1 MLQFGVLELQHPSSI
16 HQKYSIRG
24 GILKDGGFL
33 TAALKNP
40 RASTMGAAISC
51 DSDEARALLWAAD
64 CGSQQGGTAA
74 KVVGEKAK
82 RETIDPIGF
91 DTVQRTW
98 TIVGRNKWNRRESIP
113 VLEGRAVVHGVKHL
127 LRNVGNFNKKHL
139 ILSDSLTAVCALDKG
154 RGRAFKMRRVTQQVG
169 ALCLVA
175 NVGMHYHWLPS
186 EWNPADA
193 PSRGSLIA
201 SLHSRH
207 AMVFHKFVPL
217 PRTQKSTSV
226 KKQCKKQSTAPLK
239 GTVKS
244 AAEKKLERA
253 ALMEEFGTLS
263 MASVSPRC
271 RATYMECLARMAR
284 STGINLDGQNTAAEV
299 DKALCLMLDQM
310 FLEGEDLS
318 KAQYMMA
325 AVLFKWPQFQF
336 PKQMLLP
343 VSTQSLQG
351 WRKLEPPRSRL
362 PLRWEAVCLM
372 AEHMMGHDMVEE
384 ALMMLLA
391 FVMYLRPGEVCKLRC
406 QDLVPPVGQGRR
418 EASKWSLV
426 LHPQEELVPSK
437 TAEFEETLLFDL
449 PYTKFVAISV
459 HQWRRTSSRP
469 GHQLIFSK
477 TASQLREAMVSVA
490 QKYALQPLGDPHPYR
505 SRHGGA
511 SRDFATGDRK
521 QPDNTTPGSLE
532 DSRINKEVREGGR
545 LGQLMRSLSQ
555 KVRDAAY
562 KAAARIEKTAQC
574 RR

>member
-336 PKQMLLP
+336 TKQMLLP
-343 VSTQSLQG
+343 VST
-351 WRKLEPPRSRL
+351 
-362 PLRWEAVCLM
+362 
-372 AEHMMGHDMVEE
+372 
-384 ALMMLLA
+384 
-391 FVMYLRPGEVCKLRC
+391 
-406 QDLVPPVGQGRR
+406 
-418 EASKWSLV
+418 
-426 LHPQEELVPSK
+426 
-437 TAEFEETLLFDL
+437 
-449 PYTKFVAISV
+449 
-459 HQWRRTSSRP
+459 
-469 GHQLIFSK
+469 
-477 TASQLREAMVSVA
+477 
-490 QKYALQPLGDPHPYR
+490 
-505 SRHGGA
+505 
-511 SRDFATGDRK
+511 
-521 QPDNTTPGSLE
+521 
-532 DSRINKEVREGGR
+532 
-545 LGQLMRSLSQ
+545 
-555 KVRDAAY
+555 
-562 KAAARIEKTAQC
+562 
-574 RR
+574 

>member
-1 MLQFGVLELQHPSSI
+1 M
-16 HQKYSIRG
+16 
-24 GILKDGGFL
+24 
-33 TAALKNP
+33 
-40 RASTMGAAISC
+40 
-51 DSDEARALLWAAD
+51 
-64 CGSQQGGTAA
+64 
-74 KVVGEKAK
+74 
-82 RETIDPIGF
+82 
-91 DTVQRTW
+91 
-98 TIVGRNKWNRRESIP
+98 
-113 VLEGRAVVHGVKHL
+113 VHGVKHL

-154 RGRAFKMRRVTQQVG
+154 RGRAFKMRRITQQVG
-169 ALCLVA
+169 ALCLAA
-175 NVGMHYHWLPS
+175 NVGMHYRWLPS

-201 SLHSRH
+201 SLPSLSACHGVSQVRATPMDAEVNQCQE
-207 AMVFHKFVPL
+207 AMQETVH
-217 PRTQKSTSV
+217 
-226 KKQCKKQSTAPLK
+226 CPLK

-325 AVLFKWPQFQF
+325 AMLFKWPQFQS

-343 VSTQSLQG
+343 VSKQSLQG

-362 PLRWEAVCLM
+362 PLPWEAVCLM

-426 LHPQEELVPSK
+426 LHPEEELVPSK
-437 TAEFEETLLFDL
+437 TAEFDETLLFDL

-490 QKYALQPLGDPHPYR
+490 QKCALQPLGDPHPYR

-521 QPDNTTPGSLE
+521 QPDIQRRGRWKTAASTRRYE
-532 DSRINKEVREGGR
+532 KGGR

>member
-1 MLQFGVLELQHPSSI
+1 
-16 HQKYSIRG
+16 
-24 GILKDGGFL
+24 
-33 TAALKNP
+33 
-40 RASTMGAAISC
+40 
-51 DSDEARALLWAAD
+51 
-64 CGSQQGGTAA
+64 
-74 KVVGEKAK
+74 
-82 RETIDPIGF
+82 
-91 DTVQRTW
+91 
-98 TIVGRNKWNRRESIP
+98 
-113 VLEGRAVVHGVKHL
+113 
-127 LRNVGNFNKKHL
+127 
-139 ILSDSLTAVCALDKG
+139 
-154 RGRAFKMRRVTQQVG
+154 
-169 ALCLVA
+169 
-175 NVGMHYHWLPS
+175 
-186 EWNPADA
+186 
-193 PSRGSLIA
+193 
-201 SLHSRH
+201 
-207 AMVFHKFVPL
+207 
-217 PRTQKSTSV
+217 
-226 KKQCKKQSTAPLK
+226 
-239 GTVKS
+239 
-244 AAEKKLERA
+244 
-253 ALMEEFGTLS
+253 
-263 MASVSPRC
+263 
-271 RATYMECLARMAR
+271 
-284 STGINLDGQNTAAEV
+284 
-299 DKALCLMLDQM
+299 
-310 FLEGEDLS
+310 
-318 KAQYMMA
+318 MMA

-336 PKQMLLP
+336 PKQMLPP

-532 DSRINKEVREGGR
+532 DSRINKEVREGGTPGATHAKLVSKGARRGLQGCGKNRKNGPMPALSVGKSLAFLEVFSGTGR
-545 LGQLMRSLSQ
+545 LGSAASQ
-555 KVRDAAY
+555 ETGWPTLLWDIRLHLTTGVRLLNGSDVVTFWVFIWAHPVKAFHGPGMCLLAHPLFGATANHWAY
-562 KAAARIEKTAQC
+562 PI
-574 RR
+574 